1 MPLPLPNLD
10 DRDFEQLLAQA
21 MQRIR
26 QSNTAW
32 DDLTPHDP
40 GIVLLELFA
49 YLTDT
54 MIYRLNRLPE
64 KVYIAFLRLLGVSL
78 RPPSAA
84 STTLRFTRARGQE
97 GAVEI
102 PRGTRVTLERT
113 GGSSNP
119 PPVFM
124 TTQAVTLAADAES
137 VDAPAVHAEQVDG
150 ELAGTANGL
159 AGFYVTVARAPLI
172 APTGDPLDLVVG
184 VEAAEGELDDRA
196 PAVQYEGRAY
206 RIWREVENFA
216 NVGDDRFV
224 YTVDRNAGM
233 ITFAPS
239 LDPEN
244 GSVRFGDG
252 LLGEAPTAGRA
263 VRVWYRRGGGAEGN
277 VAANTLTAFK
287 ETLRGV
293 TVSNPAPAT
302 GGRDAETLEN
312 ALLRGP
318 KELHSLER
326 AVTASDFELVALK
339 TLGIARAKA
348 FTRAALWSYAQRG
361 TVEVVLVPAVPESA
375 WQGSHLPASTLEQY
389 CTDEVRAQ
397 VQQAIDERRPLGTTA
412 VVNCAHYKT
421 VRVAANIVV
430 RREENA
436 DAVKS
441 RVLERLNRMINPL
454 PSDKFNARG
463 WAFGQALRVS
473 NIYDVALGEP
483 GVRYVDNVSLIVD
496 DVPKAVTSVVADAF
510 QPQTW
515 YAASENRVFRSMN
528 DGDGWEVAF
537 TFAEDERVEFV
548 RTHPAQAGYVAAAV
562 RVGDTEASRIFVSAD
577 CGESWQVVANTDFHV
592 EDMTWLRRDK
602 LPVLLLATDKGL
614 YELVDPAPERNLVQV
629 LVTQQNQAL
638 SFYSVTT
645 ATDVSGGVTVAVA
658 AQNSGGV
665 FISTQGGRT
674 NTFRKIEGMEGLDV
688 RVLAVQTD
696 GPRNFLWAGTFA
708 FGDEPGR
715 GCYRWELRGDED
727 PPEGWETFTADWNAG
742 SCRGLTFIERGVLA
756 ATHRGGILYLDST
769 QNEPK
774 WQSPDINS
782 GLPLRDLSRGRFVTI
797 DTIAANPAGT
807 LALAGVTAGDEQ
819 ASGAGVY
826 KAPDQGDTYTAWK
839 FTLSS
844 VSRFTDRVT
853 LPETWLFASGAHEIN
868 VVGEN
873 ETR

>member
-10 DRDFEQLLAQA
+10 DRDFGQLLAQA

-32 DDLTPHDP
+32 DDLSPHDP

-64 KVYIAFLRLLGVSL
+64 KVYIAFLRLLGVTL

-84 STTLRFTRARGQE
+84 STTLRFTRARGVE
-97 GAVEI
+97 GAIEI

-113 GGSSNP
+113 GGSNP

-124 TTQAVTLAADAES
+124 TTRAVTLAADAES
-137 VDAPAVHAEQVDG
+137 VDALAIHAEQVDG
-150 ELAGTANGL
+150 ELVGTANGL
-159 AGFYVTVARAPLI
+159 PGFYVTVTRPPMI

-184 VEAAEGELDDRA
+184 VEAAEGELDERA
-196 PAVQYEGRAY
+196 PAIQHDGKPY

-244 GSVRFGDG
+244 GTARFGNG
-252 LLGEAPTAGRA
+252 LLGEVPTAGRA

-287 ETLRGV
+287 DTLRGV
-293 TVSNPAPAT
+293 QVSNPTPAT

-339 TLGIARAKA
+339 TLGVARAKA

-361 TVEVVLVPAVPESA
+361 AVEVVLVSAVPESA
-375 WQGSHLPASTLEQY
+375 WQGDWLPAATLEQY
-389 CTDEVRAQ
+389 CTDEARQQ
-397 VQQAIDERRPLGTTA
+397 VQRAIEERRPLGTTA
-412 VVNCAHYKT
+412 IVNCAHYKT
-421 VRVAANIVV
+421 VRVTANIVV
-430 RREENA
+430 RREE
-436 DAVKS
+436 DPEAVKN
-441 RVLERLNRMINPL
+441 RVLERLHRMINPL

-463 WAFGQALRVS
+463 WAFGQPLRVS
-473 NIYDVALGEP
+473 NVYDVALSEP
-483 GVRYVDNVSLIVD
+483 GVRYVDNVSLMVD

-515 YAASENRVFRSMN
+515 YVASENRIFRSMN
-528 DGDGWEVAF
+528 DGNGWEVAF
-537 TFAEDERVEFV
+537 TFADDERVEFV
-548 RTHPAQAGYVAAAV
+548 RTHPTQAGYVAAAV
-562 RVGDTEASRIFVSAD
+562 RVGDTEASRIFVSTD
-577 CGESWQVVANTDFHV
+577 CAESWQMVANTDFHV

-602 LPVLLLATDKGL
+602 SPVLLLATDKGL
-614 YELVDPAPERNLVQV
+614 YELVDPKPEGNLVQV
-629 LVTQQNQAL
+629 LVTQQNLAL

-645 ATDVSGGVTVAVA
+645 AIDLGGNVTVAVA

-665 FISTQGGRT
+665 FISTQGGRS

-688 RVLAVQTD
+688 RVLAVQVD

-708 FGDEPGR
+708 FGDEVGR

-727 PPEGWETFTADWNAG
+727 PPEGWETFTAEWKAG
-742 SCRGLTFIERGVLA
+742 SCRGLSFIERGVLA
-756 ATHRGGILYLDST
+756 ATNRGGILFLDPT
-769 QNEPK
+769 QAEPK
-774 WQSPDINS
+774 WQSPDTNS
-782 GLPLRDLSRGRFVTI
+782 GLRVRDLARGRFVNV

-807 LALAGVTAGDEQ
+807 LILAGVTAGDEQ

-826 KAPDQGDTYTAWK
+826 KAADQGDDYKAWK
-839 FTLSS
+839 FTFSS
-844 VSRFTDRVT
+844 NSRFTDRVT

-868 VVGEN
+868 VVSEN